1 MELILIYDIVIS
13 WPKKV
18 DVEWT
23 DIKKSEMN
31 KIYCRAKHL
40 KI

>member
-13 WPKKV
+13 WLKKV

-23 DIKKSEMN
+23 DIKKKWNEQNLLS
-31 KIYCRAKHL
+31 C
-40 KI
+40 

>member
-18 DVEWT
+18 DLEWT
-23 DIKKSEMN
+23 DIKKKWNEQNLLS
-31 KIYCRAKHL
+31 C
-40 KI
+40 